1 MARDDV
7 TSIDPA
13 QRADMRTGLRILL
26 SAYACE
32 PHKGSEPG
40 VGWHWAMALA
50 RAGHEVCVL
59 TRANNQSAIE
69 SALTQQPVPNLQF
82 VYYDLPAW
90 SRWWKRRGHG
100 VRLYYMLWQWGAYQ
114 LARHLCRERRF
125 DVVHHIT
132 FGVFRHPTF
141 MAFLDVPFVFGPVGG
156 GETAP
161 RALRRT
167 FPPRGYVIDLVRDI
181 ANRAVRIDPLMTA
194 VYRRAAA
201 TVCRTDETLR
211 CIPEKYRN
219 KCRVQLEI
227 GTDGDSSTPA
237 CRAERKDGCFEVLYV
252 GRLVYWKGVHLGLKA
267 FAMFAATHGNARLT
281 IIGNGPDERWLRRL
295 AQRLGITDH
304 VTWIPRLEHAL
315 VMRGYSRHDAFLFP
329 SLHDSG
335 GTAVLE
341 ALSRGLP
348 VVCLNV
354 GGPALLVD
362 ASCGF
367 RVAAGQP
374 DEVVAGLAH
383 ALGKLAQDPVL
394 LQSMGEAAS
403 RRAREQFSWARQVA
417 RMERVYR
424 AVGAGP
430 AVDSYG
436 VPAPL
441 EERGAG

>member
-7 TSIDPA
+7 TLIPHEKP
-13 QRADMRTGLRILL
+13 ADMRCGLRILL

-32 PHKGSEPG
+32 PGKGSEPG
-40 VGWHWAMALA
+40 VGWHWAVALA
-50 RAGHEVCVL
+50 HAGHDVRVL
-59 TRANNQSAIE
+59 TRANNRAAIE
-69 SALTQQPVPNLQF
+69 TALTREPVPNLQF
-82 VYYDLPAW
+82 AYYDLPAW

-100 VRLYYMLWQWGAYQ
+100 VRLYYILWQWGAYQ
-114 LARHLCRERRF
+114 LARRLCREQRY

-156 GETAP
+156 GESAP
-161 RALRRT
+161 RQLRRT
-167 FPPRGYVIDLVRDI
+167 FPPRGYLIDLVRDL

-201 TVCRTDETLR
+201 TVCRTEETLR

-227 GTDGDSSTPA
+227 GTEDNAAATA
-237 CRAERKDGCFEVLYV
+237 CRAPRKDGRFEVLYV

-267 FAMFAATHGNARLT
+267 FAKFTATHGNARLT
-281 IIGNGPDERWLRRL
+281 VIGSGPDERWLRRL
-295 AQRLGITDH
+295 AHRLGLANN
-304 VTWIPRLEHAL
+304 VTWIPRLDHDL

-341 ALSRGLP
+341 ALSSGLP
-348 VVCLNV
+348 VVCLDV
-354 GGPALLVD
+354 GGPRLLVD

-367 RVAAGQP
+367 RVAAGEP
-374 DEVVAGLAH
+374 DEVIAGLAQ
-383 ALGKLAQDPVL
+383 ALGKLAQDPLL
-394 LQSMGEAAS
+394 LQSMGAAAR
-403 RRAREQFSWARQVA
+403 RRAQEQFSWTRQVA
-417 RMERVYR
+417 RMERLYR

-430 AVDSYG
+430 AVDPYA